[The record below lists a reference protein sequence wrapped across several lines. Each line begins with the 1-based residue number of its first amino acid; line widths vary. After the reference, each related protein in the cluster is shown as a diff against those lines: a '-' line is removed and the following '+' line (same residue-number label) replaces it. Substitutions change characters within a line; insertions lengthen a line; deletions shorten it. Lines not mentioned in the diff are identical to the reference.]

1 VSGTFFR
8 SVEKTGRNARCAGL
22 RSQKKVPDTFS
33 FPRAARR
40 APRWGLHAVVLSPVA
55 LSVIG
60 CSLLL
65 KSYPDTF
72 VTLPPRDVVELSAP
86 LRDDCHQVWA
96 AVVSLLESGWVG
108 ESGWRIATADKDAG
122 YIRTDWKYGY
132 SCYRF
137 GDYRRRITVRLSPP
151 ETPHRLTVETEAQRR
166 QRTSEFLW
174 WGGQPTG
181 WIPGYD
187 PVFQQKVYMVICD
200 RLGTLAQRG
209 KKVSGTFSW
218 RTAGLRLT

>member
-1 VSGTFFR
+1 
-8 SVEKTGRNARCAGL
+8 
-22 RSQKKVPDTFS
+22 
-33 FPRAARR
+33 
-40 APRWGLHAVVLSPVA
+40 
-55 LSVIG
+55 
-60 CSLLL
+60 L

-72 VTLPPRDVVELSAP
+72 VASPPRDVVELSTP
-86 LRDDCHQVWA
+86 LRDNCDQAWA
-96 AVVSLLESGWVG
+96 AAVSLLETGWVG
-108 ESGWRIATADKDAG
+108 ESGWRIATADKEAG

-174 WGGQPTG
+174 WGGQPTD
-181 WIPGYD
+181 WIPWYD
-187 PVFQQKVYMVICD
+187 PVFQQKVYMVIRD